1 MTLRVFTPYSNP
13 IGWGSRLT
21 NHRRFEDAIFATP
34 GVALTT
40 IELTYGDRP
49 FDLPPRE
56 GITRLR
62 YRSGDVLWHK
72 ENLIALAERQTSYEY
87 AGYVDGDILFLDPE
101 WAAKAVRTLQ

>member
-34 GVALTT
+34 GVSLTT

-72 ENLIALAERQTSYEY
+72 ERI
-87 AGYVDGDILFLDPE
+87 
-101 WAAKAVRTLQ
+101 